1 MKQVISISV
10 GEIALKGK
18 NRRLFE
24 DALISKV
31 RRALLDIELEK
42 IYKEIGKIY
51 VELKND
57 SDIDQAISIIKNVF
71 GIIYVSR
78 CFRVEK
84 DLKLAEEG
92 IRAALE
98 QKNIV
103 GDWTF
108 KIIATRADKE
118 FPLTSPE
125 INRHF
130 GGFVLKNYDES
141 SVDVHNP
148 EYPIY
153 IDIRQ
158 YIYVYVGR
166 ERGLG
171 GMPMGT
177 NGKGLVLLSGGIDS
191 PVAAFMMARR
201 GIEINAIHF
210 HTYPFTSER
219 AEKKVMDLAQI
230 VSRYT
235 GPMKLYSVNILEVNK
250 AIADNCFEN
259 NMTILSR
266 RMMMRIATKISEK
279 YRYDALITGDNLG
292 QVASQTIKSLKVIDK
307 STEMLVFRP
316 LISMDKQ
323 QIIDISESIGA
334 LETSNLP
341 FDDCCTIFSPKHP
354 NLNASLE
361 GILKDEAKI
370 NVDEIVEKALE
381 TVVVTKIK

>member
-1 MKQVISISV
+1 MKKVISISV

-31 RRALLDIELEK
+31 RRALHDIELEG

-51 VELKND
+51 VDLKND
-57 SDIDQAISIIKNVF
+57 NDIDEAINIIKNVF
-71 GIIYVSR
+71 GIIYISK
-78 CFRVEK
+78 CYRVEK
-84 DLKLAEEG
+84 DLKIAEEA
-92 IRAALE
+92 IATAIAE
-98 QKNIV
+98 KNISRP
-103 GDWTF
+103 WSF
-108 KIIATRADKE
+108 KIISARADKD

-125 INRHF
+125 LNKHF
-130 GGFVLKNYDES
+130 GGFVLKNYKDS

-158 YIYVYVGR
+158 YIYVYIGR

-235 GPMKLYSVNILEVNK
+235 GPMRVFSVNLLEINRT
-250 AIADNCFEN
+250 ISENCFEN
-259 NMTILSR
+259 NMTLLSR
-266 RMMMRIATKISEK
+266 RMMMRIADKISKK
-279 YRYDALITGDNLG
+279 YGFDALITGDNLG
-292 QVASQTIKSLKVIDK
+292 QVASQTIKSLKVIDRA
-307 STEMLVFRP
+307 TDMLVFRP

-341 FDDCCTIFSPKHP
+341 FDDCCTVFAPKHP
-354 NLNASLE
+354 NLNATLE
-361 GILKDEAKI
+361 GIEKEETKI
-370 NVDEIVEKALE
+370 DVEGLVERAVEGAAL
-381 TVVVTKIK
+381 TKIK